1 MNGFNFNEVIVLRG
15 VSIKDILIIDEL
27 ELLFEPG
34 LNVLTGETGAGKSI
48 LLDCLGFVL
57 GWRGQAEIV
66 RLGAEQ
72 GEVTAWFDIDKD
84 HAVNGILND
93 SGIQVD
99 DEIIL
104 RRVTGRDGRKTAF
117 VNGRR
122 CSGQVLR
129 LIGGSLIELHGQYDN
144 QGLLNVRGHLEL
156 LDNYARIDDLKN
168 NCKVT
173 WNQMSLANKTLVST
187 KAQIK
192 SLKEEEDYL
201 RHTVD
206 ELSSLNVKKGDEDR
220 LDERRRL
227 MHAASKIQTDVANAL
242 KSISREGAED
252 QIADAIRWIEN
263 ASKQLDGQLVCASDK
278 LKAAYNDINVAQ
290 QEIESVLSSL
300 NFNAEELEQT
310 EEQLFA
316 IRALARKHAVMS
328 DELPNTFVELSQKL
342 ASLDRGKAD
351 LERLEMDLAEKNR
364 KYDTEMMILRNAR
377 ISAALVLDE
386 EMLTELVPLK
396 MEHSVFKTEISN
408 CESGPMGADKVAF
421 TVETN
426 PGSLAGPLEK
436 IASGGELS
444 RFLLALKVCLSKGT
458 SNRTMIFDE
467 IDRGVGGATADA
479 VGRRL
484 KSLGKL
490 GQVLVVTHSPQVA
503 AFGSAHWKVEKNIKD
518 EKTLSR
524 VTKLST
530 DDRVNE
536 IARMLAGEIIT
547 KEARGAARSLL
558 KI

>member
-15 VSIKDILIIDEL
+15 LSIKDILIIDQL

-72 GEVTAWFDIDKD
+72 GEVTAWFDIAKD
-84 HAVNGILND
+84 HAVNRILND
-93 SGIQVD
+93 SGIEVD

-104 RRVTGRDGRKTAF
+104 RRVNGRDGRKTAF
-117 VNGRR
+117 VNGSR
-122 CSGQVLR
+122 CSGQILR
-129 LIGGSLIELHGQYDN
+129 LISGSLIELHGQHDN

-156 LDNYARIDDLKN
+156 LDNYARVDDLKN
-168 NCKVT
+168 NCKIK

-206 ELSSLNVKKGDEDR
+206 ELSNLNVKKGDEDR

-263 ASKQLDGQLVCASDK
+263 ASKQLDGQLVFASDK
-278 LKAAYNDINVAQ
+278 LETAYNNVNAAQ
-290 QEIESVLSSL
+290 QELESVLSSL

-316 IRALARKHAVMS
+316 IRALARKHSVIS
-328 DELPNTFVELSQKL
+328 DELPTTFVELSQKL
-342 ASLDRGKAD
+342 ESLDRGKAN

-364 KYDTEMMILRNAR
+364 EYDSEMMILRNAR
-377 ISAALVLDE
+377 ISAAAVLDE

-421 TVETN
+421 TVATN

-484 KSLGKL
+484 KRLGKL

-518 EKTLSR
+518 EKTLTR

>member
-93 SGIQVD
+93 SGIEVD
-99 DEIIL
+99 DELIL
-104 RRVTGRDGRKTAF
+104 RRVNGRDGRKTAF

-122 CSGQVLR
+122 CSGRALR
-129 LIGGSLIELHGQYDN
+129 LIGGSLIELHGQHDN
-144 QGLLNVRGHLEL
+144 QGLLNVSGHLEL
-156 LDNYARIDDLKN
+156 LDNYARVDDLKN
-168 NCKVT
+168 NCKIT

-206 ELSSLNVKKGDEDR
+206 ELSNLNVKKGDEDR

-342 ASLDRGKAD
+342 ESLDRGKAD

-503 AFGSAHWKVEKNIKD
+503 AFGSAHWKVEKDIKD

>member
-1 MNGFNFNEVIVLRG
+1 MNGFNLNEVIVLRG

-72 GEVTAWFDIDKD
+72 GEVTAWFDIDQD

-93 SGIQVD
+93 SGIEVD

-104 RRVTGRDGRKTAF
+104 RRVNGCDGRKTAF

-122 CSGQVLR
+122 CSGQMLR
-129 LIGGSLIELHGQYDN
+129 LLSGSLIELHGQHDN
-144 QGLLNVRGHLEL
+144 QGLLNVKSHLAL
-156 LDNYARIDDLKN
+156 LDDYARVDDLKN
-168 NCKVT
+168 NCKIT
-173 WNQMSLANKTLVST
+173 WNQRSLANKTLINT

-192 SLKEEEDYL
+192 SLQEEEDYL

-278 LKAAYNDINVAQ
+278 LEAAYNNVNAAQ
-290 QEIESVLSSL
+290 QEIEAVLSSL

-316 IRALARKHAVMS
+316 IRALARKHAVIS
-328 DELPNTFVELSQKL
+328 DELPKTFVELSQKL
-342 ASLDRGKAD
+342 ESLDRGKAD

-364 KYDTEMMILRNAR
+364 IYDTEMMILRNAR
-377 ISAALVLDE
+377 ISAASALDE

>member
-1 MNGFNFNEVIVLRG
+1 MLRG

-93 SGIQVD
+93 SGIEVD
-99 DEIIL
+99 DELIL
-104 RRVTGRDGRKTAF
+104 RRVNGRDGRKTAF

-122 CSGQVLR
+122 CSGRALR
-129 LIGGSLIELHGQYDN
+129 LIGGSLIELHGQHDN
-144 QGLLNVRGHLEL
+144 QGLLNVSGHLEL
-156 LDNYARIDDLKN
+156 LDNYARVDDLKN
-168 NCKVT
+168 NCKIT

-342 ASLDRGKAD
+342 ESLDRGKAD

>member
-1 MNGFNFNEVIVLRG
+1 MLRG

-93 SGIQVD
+93 SGIEVD
-99 DEIIL
+99 DELIL
-104 RRVTGRDGRKTAF
+104 RRVNGRDGRKTAF

-122 CSGQVLR
+122 CSGRALR
-129 LIGGSLIELHGQYDN
+129 LIGGSLIELHGQHDN
-144 QGLLNVRGHLEL
+144 QGLLNVSGHLEL
-156 LDNYARIDDLKN
+156 LDNYARVDDLKN
-168 NCKVT
+168 NCKIT

-342 ASLDRGKAD
+342 ESLDRGKAD

-377 ISAALVLDE
+377 ISAASVLDE

-503 AFGSAHWKVEKNIKD
+503 AFGSAHWKVEKDIKD

>member
-1 MNGFNFNEVIVLRG
+1 MLRG

-93 SGIQVD
+93 SGIEVD
-99 DEIIL
+99 DELIL
-104 RRVTGRDGRKTAF
+104 RRVNGRDGRKTAF

-122 CSGQVLR
+122 CSGRALR
-129 LIGGSLIELHGQYDN
+129 LIGGSLIELHGQHDN
-144 QGLLNVRGHLEL
+144 QGLLNVSGHLEL
-156 LDNYARIDDLKN
+156 LDNYARVDDLKN
-168 NCKVT
+168 NCKIT
-173 WNQMSLANKTLVST
+173 WNQMSLANKTLFST

-342 ASLDRGKAD
+342 ESLDRGKAD

-503 AFGSAHWKVEKNIKD
+503 AFGSAHWKVEKDIKD

>member
-93 SGIQVD
+93 SGIEVD
-99 DEIIL
+99 DELIL
-104 RRVTGRDGRKTAF
+104 RRVNGRDGRKTAF

-122 CSGQVLR
+122 CSGRALR
-129 LIGGSLIELHGQYDN
+129 LIGGSLIELHGQHDN
-144 QGLLNVRGHLEL
+144 QGLLNVSGHLEL
-156 LDNYARIDDLKN
+156 LDNYARVDDLKN
-168 NCKVT
+168 NCKIT

-342 ASLDRGKAD
+342 ESLDRGKAD

-490 GQVLVVTHSPQVA
+490 GQVLVVTHAPQVA

-536 IARMLAGEIIT
+536 IARMLAGKIIT
-547 KEARGAARSLL
+547 KEARSAARSLL

>member
-1 MNGFNFNEVIVLRG
+1 
-15 VSIKDILIIDEL
+15 
-27 ELLFEPG
+27 LF
-34 LNVLTGETGAGKSI
+34 
-48 LLDCLGFVL
+48 
-57 GWRGQAEIV
+57 
-66 RLGAEQ
+66 
-72 GEVTAWFDIDKD
+72 
-84 HAVNGILND
+84 
-93 SGIQVD
+93 
-99 DEIIL
+99 
-104 RRVTGRDGRKTAF
+104 
-117 VNGRR
+117 
-122 CSGQVLR
+122 
-129 LIGGSLIELHGQYDN
+129 
-144 QGLLNVRGHLEL
+144 
-156 LDNYARIDDLKN
+156 
-168 NCKVT
+168 
-173 WNQMSLANKTLVST
+173 ST

-342 ASLDRGKAD
+342 ESLDRGKAD

-503 AFGSAHWKVEKNIKD
+503 AFGSAHWKVEKDIKD

>member
-1 MNGFNFNEVIVLRG
+1 MNGYNFYEVIVLRG

-72 GEVTAWFDIDKD
+72 GEVTAWFAIDKD
-84 HAVNGILND
+84 HSVNEILND
-93 SGIQVD
+93 SGIEVD

-104 RRVTGRDGRKTAF
+104 RRVNGRDGRKTAF

-122 CSGQVLR
+122 CSGRALR
-129 LIGGSLIELHGQYDN
+129 LIGESLIELHGQHDN

-156 LDNYARIDDLKN
+156 LDNYARVGDLKN
-168 NCKVT
+168 NCKIT

-342 ASLDRGKAD
+342 ESLDRGKAD

>member
-1 MNGFNFNEVIVLRG
+1 VNGFNFNEVIVLRG

-93 SGIQVD
+93 SGIEVD
-99 DEIIL
+99 DELIL
-104 RRVTGRDGRKTAF
+104 RRVNGRDGRKTAF

-122 CSGQVLR
+122 CSGRALR
-129 LIGGSLIELHGQYDN
+129 LIGGSLIELHGQHDN
-144 QGLLNVRGHLEL
+144 QGLLNVSGHLEL
-156 LDNYARIDDLKN
+156 LDNYARVDDLKN
-168 NCKVT
+168 NCKIT

-206 ELSSLNVKKGDEDR
+206 ELSNLNVKKGDEDR

-342 ASLDRGKAD
+342 ESLDRGKAD

-503 AFGSAHWKVEKNIKD
+503 AFGSAHWKVEKDIKD

>member
-15 VSIKDILIIDEL
+15 LSIKDILIIDQL

-93 SGIQVD
+93 SGIEVD
-99 DEIIL
+99 DELIL
-104 RRVTGRDGRKTAF
+104 RRVNGRDGRKTAF

-122 CSGQVLR
+122 CSGRALR
-129 LIGGSLIELHGQYDN
+129 LIGGSLIELHGQHDN
-144 QGLLNVRGHLEL
+144 QGLLNVSGHLEL
-156 LDNYARIDDLKN
+156 LDNYARVDDLKN
-168 NCKVT
+168 NCKIT

-328 DELPNTFVELSQKL
+328 DELPKTCVELSQKL
-342 ASLDRGKAD
+342 ESLDRGKAN

-364 KYDTEMMILRNAR
+364 EYDSEMMILRNAR
-377 ISAALVLDE
+377 ISAASVLDE

-484 KSLGKL
+484 KRLGKL

>member
-93 SGIQVD
+93 SGIEVD
-99 DEIIL
+99 DELIL
-104 RRVTGRDGRKTAF
+104 RRVNGRDGRKTAF

-122 CSGQVLR
+122 CSGRALR
-129 LIGGSLIELHGQYDN
+129 LIGGSLIELHGQHDN
-144 QGLLNVRGHLEL
+144 QGLLNVSGHLEL
-156 LDNYARIDDLKN
+156 LDNYARVDDLKN
-168 NCKVT
+168 NCKIT

-342 ASLDRGKAD
+342 ESLDRGKAD

>member
-1 MNGFNFNEVIVLRG
+1 MLRG

-93 SGIQVD
+93 SGIEVD
-99 DEIIL
+99 DELIL
-104 RRVTGRDGRKTAF
+104 RRVNGRDGRKTAF

-122 CSGQVLR
+122 CSGRALR
-129 LIGGSLIELHGQYDN
+129 LIGGSLIELHGQHDN
-144 QGLLNVRGHLEL
+144 QGLLNVSGHLEL
-156 LDNYARIDDLKN
+156 LDNYARVDDLKN
-168 NCKVT
+168 NCKIT

-342 ASLDRGKAD
+342 ESLDRGKAD

-503 AFGSAHWKVEKNIKD
+503 AFGSAHWKVEKDIKD

>member
-93 SGIQVD
+93 SGIEVD
-99 DEIIL
+99 DELIL
-104 RRVTGRDGRKTAF
+104 RRVNGRDGRKTAF

-122 CSGQVLR
+122 CSGRALR
-129 LIGGSLIELHGQYDN
+129 LIGGSLIELHGQHDN
-144 QGLLNVRGHLEL
+144 QGLLNVSGHLEL
-156 LDNYARIDDLKN
+156 LDNYARVDDLKN
-168 NCKVT
+168 NCKIT

-342 ASLDRGKAD
+342 ESLDRGKAD

-503 AFGSAHWKVEKNIKD
+503 AFGSAHWKVEKDIKD

>member
-1 MNGFNFNEVIVLRG
+1 MLRG

-93 SGIQVD
+93 SGIEVD
-99 DEIIL
+99 DELIL
-104 RRVTGRDGRKTAF
+104 RRVNGRDGRKTAF

-122 CSGQVLR
+122 CSGRALR
-129 LIGGSLIELHGQYDN
+129 LIGGSLIELHGQHDN
-144 QGLLNVRGHLEL
+144 QGLLNVSGHLEL
-156 LDNYARIDDLKN
+156 LDNYARVDDLKN
-168 NCKVT
+168 NCKIT

-278 LKAAYNDINVAQ
+278 LKAAYNDINIAQ

-342 ASLDRGKAD
+342 ESLDRGKAD

-421 TVETN
+421 TVATN

-484 KSLGKL
+484 KRLGKL

-536 IARMLAGEIIT
+536 IARMLAGKIIT

>member
-1 MNGFNFNEVIVLRG
+1 MNGFNFNEVTVLRG
-15 VSIKDILIIDEL
+15 LSIKDILIIDEL

-72 GEVTAWFDIDKD
+72 GEVSAWFDIDKD

-93 SGIQVD
+93 SGIEVD

-104 RRVTGRDGRKTAF
+104 RRVNGRDGRKTAF

-122 CSGQVLR
+122 CSSQILR
-129 LIGGSLIELHGQYDN
+129 LISGSLIELHGKHDN
-144 QGLLNVRGHLEL
+144 QGLLNVKSHLAL
-156 LDNYARIDDLKN
+156 LDDYARVDDLKN
-168 NCKVT
+168 NCKIT
-173 WNQMSLANKTLVST
+173 WNQRSLANKTLIST

-201 RHTVD
+201 RHMVD
-206 ELSSLNVKKGDEDR
+206 ELSSLNIKKGDEDR

-242 KSISREGAED
+242 KCISREGAED
-252 QIADAIRWIEN
+252 QIVDAIRWIEN
-263 ASKQLDGQLVCASDK
+263 ASKQLDGHLVCASDK
-278 LKAAYNDINVAQ
+278 LEAAYNNVNAAQ
-290 QEIESVLSSL
+290 QEIELVLSSL

-316 IRALARKHAVMS
+316 IRALARKHSVIS
-328 DELPNTFVELSQKL
+328 DELPRTFVELSQKL
-342 ASLDRGKAD
+342 ESLERGKAD

-377 ISAALVLDE
+377 ISAASALDE

-421 TVETN
+421 TVATN

-467 IDRGVGGATADA
+467 IDRGLGGATADA

-536 IARMLAGEIIT
+536 IARMLAGKIIT

>member
-93 SGIQVD
+93 SGIEVD
-99 DEIIL
+99 DELIL
-104 RRVTGRDGRKTAF
+104 RRVNGRDGRKTAF

-122 CSGQVLR
+122 CSGRALR
-129 LIGGSLIELHGQYDN
+129 LIGGSLIELHGQHDN
-144 QGLLNVRGHLEL
+144 QGLLNVSGHLEL
-156 LDNYARIDDLKN
+156 LDNYARVDDLKN
-168 NCKVT
+168 NCKIT

-342 ASLDRGKAD
+342 ESLDRGKAD

-377 ISAALVLDE
+377 ISAASVLDE

-503 AFGSAHWKVEKNIKD
+503 AFGSAHWKVEKDIKD